1 MWLETILALLVITLY
16 QFSKN
21 VQGLKCFLP
30 LGGFSVRINSEKR
43 LRKHAAFAPWA
54 NRRRRGCRKKR
65 NVCAGRSC
73 QGIAPKLPFVS
84 EHFGV
89 TRCNMRRPMP
99 GDKDSEGP
107 APSAPTVHP
116 AATPIPPIGSKPLNA
131 QAKVFHPRSS
141 SPSPTPSSASSPS
154 QSSSPIPSLTST
166 TVSPLLSTAGKVFNI
181 SDQNL
186 CYRSMSSLAASPPPL
201 SPTGYGKGFGK
212 IWSDNDRMVQLD
224 RLANRMVWSQLDND
238 TNRMIENDL
247 CSWHGYWLCVLYNY

>member
-30 LGGFSVRINSEKR
+30 LGGFSVRINSGKG
-43 LRKHAAFAPWA
+43 LRKHASFAPYA
-54 NRRRRGCRKKR
+54 NRRRRGCRKKK
-65 NVCAGRSC
+65 NVCVGRPC
-73 QGIAPKLPFVS
+73 QGVAPKLPFVS

-116 AATPIPPIGSKPLNA
+116 AATPILPIGSKPLNA

-224 RLANRMVWSQLDND
+224 RLANRMV
-238 TNRMIENDL
+238 
-247 CSWHGYWLCVLYNY
+247 

>member
-30 LGGFSVRINSEKR
+30 LGGFSVRINSGKR
-43 LRKHAAFAPWA
+43 LRKHASFAPYA
-54 NRRRRGCRKKR
+54 NRRRRGCRKKK
-65 NVCAGRSC
+65 NVCVGRP
-73 QGIAPKLPFVS
+73 GHGVAPKLPFVS

-89 TRCNMRRPMP
+89 TRCNMRRPMS

-116 AATPIPPIGSKPLNA
+116 AATPIQPIGSKPLNA

-212 IWSDNDRMVQLD
+212 IWSDNERMVQLD
-224 RLANRMVWSQLDND
+224 RLANRMV
-238 TNRMIENDL
+238 
-247 CSWHGYWLCVLYNY
+247 

>member
-54 NRRRRGCRKKR
+54 NRRRRGCRKKK
-65 NVCAGRSC
+65 NVCVGRPC
-73 QGIAPKLPFVS
+73 QGVAPKLPFVS

-116 AATPIPPIGSKPLNA
+116 AATPILPIGSKPLNA

-212 IWSDNDRMVQLD
+212 IWSDNERMVQLD
-224 RLANRMVWSQLDND
+224 RLANRMV
-238 TNRMIENDL
+238 
-247 CSWHGYWLCVLYNY
+247 

>member
-43 LRKHAAFAPWA
+43 LRKHASFAPYA
-54 NRRRRGCRKKR
+54 NRRRRGCRKKK

-116 AATPIPPIGSKPLNA
+116 AATPILPIGSKPLNA

-141 SPSPTPSSASSPS
+141 SPSPPTTP
-154 QSSSPIPSLTST
+154 
-166 TVSPLLSTAGKVFNI
+166 PLLV
-181 SDQNL
+181 
-186 CYRSMSSLAASPPPL
+186 
-201 SPTGYGKGFGK
+201 
-212 IWSDNDRMVQLD
+212 
-224 RLANRMVWSQLDND
+224 
-238 TNRMIENDL
+238 
-247 CSWHGYWLCVLYNY
+247 